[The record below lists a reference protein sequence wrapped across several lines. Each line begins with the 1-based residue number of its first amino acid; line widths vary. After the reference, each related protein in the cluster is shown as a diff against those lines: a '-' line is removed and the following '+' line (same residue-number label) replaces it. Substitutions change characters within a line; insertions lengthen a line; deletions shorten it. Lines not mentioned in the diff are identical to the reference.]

1 MRGGKP
7 HWLLKERKT
16 IVEDV
21 SLQLNAGEI
30 IAITG
35 KSGCGKT
42 TLLNVIA
49 GLTPP
54 SKGYVYFK
62 NRRMIYFMDVMPAL
76 IRNLE
81 IGFIFQTF
89 QLINSETVKTNVL
102 MPALIAGNY
111 NRETLLR
118 MDSLLERLGMK
129 DFANTTVGLLSG
141 GQKQRV
147 AIARALINDPALI
160 LGDEPTANLDKA
172 TSKEIFSILQD
183 VASKE
188 NRAVLMVTHDD
199 NMIKKSHR
207 AFLVEDMRMKEL
219 A

>member
-7 HWLLKERKT
+7 HWFLKERKT
-16 IVEDV
+16 IVDDV

-49 GLTPP
+49 GLTKP
-54 SKGYVYFK
+54 SKGSVYFK
-62 NRRMIYFMDVMPAL
+62 ERRMIYFMDVMPAL
-76 IRNLE
+76 VRNLE

-111 NRETLLR
+111 NRETFMR
-118 MDSLLERLGMK
+118 MESLLERLGMK
-129 DFANTTVGLLSG
+129 DFANTTVACFPADRNSASPSPARSSTTPLSFS
-141 GQKQRV
+141 
-147 AIARALINDPALI
+147 ATNDRQP
-160 LGDEPTANLDKA
+160 
-172 TSKEIFSILQD
+172 
-183 VASKE
+183 
-188 NRAVLMVTHDD
+188 R
-199 NMIKKSHR
+199 
-207 AFLVEDMRMKEL
+207 
-219 A
+219 